1 MIMRKGL
8 SKWDLIIEWF
18 DDEKYDN
25 LSEKEQDILHEF
37 RRKNTYINKLNRS
50 IDRDV
55 KIISQLQKNIRKRRK
70 KIRIHKLRGKKL
82 YSEVEYLKNKHFI
95 DIYYC
100 EGIQKKPYTR
110 TIKGVESTTYNQYQI
125 SNLKIKT
132 KYLNRQRTI
141 SLKSTR
147 NETLKVLK
155 SHFPEWINTLDE
167 SKMKNN
173 KNYFRNHLIEFFKP
187 TLEKIVNEKFIEL
200 NNGQYILNL
209 KKLIEEHKLLNR

>member
-1 MIMRKGL
+1 M

-18 DDEKYDN
+18 DDEKYQN
-25 LSEKEQDILHEF
+25 LSENEREILLEF
-37 RRKNTYINKLNRS
+37 RRKNLYINKLFKS
-50 IDRDV
+50 IDRDL
-55 KIISQLQKNIRKRRK
+55 KIVVQLQKSIRKRRD
-70 KIRIHKLRGKKL
+70 KIRIHKLQGKKL
-82 YSEVEYLKNKHFI
+82 YSEIEYLKIKHFI

-100 EGIQKKPYTR
+100 EGIQKKSYTR
-110 TIKGVESTTYNQYQI
+110 MIQGVKNTTYSQYHI

-155 SHFPEWINTLDE
+155 SHFPEWVNTLDE
-167 SKMKNN
+167 TKMKNN